1 MEATQFDYS
10 TKNIPVPS
18 EKDYSKKLIE
28 KTEELYRRMRW
39 KAHFY
44 LNPRNEHKNKET
56 YGFNS
61 KATPSQI
68 PELTSFE
75 NRMLKMIQNIKFKD
89 TKCKFQKELFNDVT
103 KINKSNMLHAIR
115 SCG

>member
-28 KTEELYRRMRW
+28 KREQLCKRMRW

-44 LNPRNEHKNKET
+44 LNPQNEHKTKET
-56 YGFNS
+56 Y
-61 KATPSQI
+61 A
-68 PELTSFE
+68 
-75 NRMLKMIQNIKFKD
+75 
-89 TKCKFQKELFNDVT
+89 
-103 KINKSNMLHAIR
+103 
-115 SCG
+115 

>member
-28 KTEELYRRMRW
+28 KTEQLWKRMRW
-39 KAHFY
+39 KAPFY
-44 LNPRNEHKNKET
+44 LNPQNEHKTKET

-61 KATPSQI
+61 KTTPSQV
-68 PELTSFE
+68 PELTS
-75 NRMLKMIQNIKFKD
+75 RIKFHFSS
-89 TKCKFQKELFNDVT
+89 TCTYSLVSFSL
-103 KINKSNMLHAIR
+103 
-115 SCG
+115 